1 MKKYKDILLLEFLM
15 FSKDID
21 KDILDFKISLQEFDE
36 ETIYELV
43 EQMRKENIYTKQNI
57 ENLKKIIKFLKNKL
71 NKYDEMIAILNFT
84 KPSYDIYYYNYIEKY
99 DVLRNYNYDTI
110 IPVNFLEDSIRFDFY
125 AFSALISE
133 PKEYI
138 ENYFS
143 SLVNNPLFLLFVN
156 KVLNENPDIL
166 LDKNVLK
173 RICSI
178 IELNITSLENEEIIE
193 YHQKLLKKVKYYAK
207 NKKAEVYDY
216 ELFIYTKDK
225 AFLEYL
231 ITSNIDFKNFHDYI
245 ISEHFL
251 YFLEE
256 YLEFFANPENERL
269 FLYNSDMSE
278 NFKALIFYILE
289 YKSDN
294 KTKIRCNIL
303 LQKWFSHKVEDEEI
317 FYEVESLKKCSLN
330 EISFLKQK
338 NILINEMK
346 LSIRYDYYILEAYT
360 LDGDDFD
367 EIIEKINLEYFIKW
381 MKKMMKINVNF
392 FRNEMI
398 REKTI
403 KILEKLS
410 SLEEPFDKEAFKMK
424 RKIIKLNKG
433 LE

>member
-1 MKKYKDILLLEFLM
+1 MVGK
-15 FSKDID
+15 
-21 KDILDFKISLQEFDE
+21 
-36 ETIYELV
+36 
-43 EQMRKENIYTKQNI
+43 
-57 ENLKKIIKFLKNKL
+57 
-71 NKYDEMIAILNFT
+71 
-84 KPSYDIYYYNYIEKY
+84 
-99 DVLRNYNYDTI
+99 
-110 IPVNFLEDSIRFDFY
+110 
-125 AFSALISE
+125 
-133 PKEYI
+133 
-138 ENYFS
+138 
-143 SLVNNPLFLLFVN
+143 
-156 KVLNENPDIL
+156 
-166 LDKNVLK
+166 
-173 RICSI
+173 
-178 IELNITSLENEEIIE
+178 
-193 YHQKLLKKVKYYAK
+193 
-207 NKKAEVYDY
+207 
-216 ELFIYTKDK
+216 
-225 AFLEYL
+225 
-231 ITSNIDFKNFHDYI
+231 FKNI
-245 ISEHFL
+245 V
-251 YFLEE
+251 
-256 YLEFFANPENERL
+256 
-269 FLYNSDMSE
+269 
-278 NFKALIFYILE
+278 FYILE